1 MRAILDAIP
10 DAGYAGR
17 ESDAYQEYLP
27 QPAHRKR
34 AAIAAPSG
42 AALTGVCGGLIHDM
56 VQRGHHVLAFAP
68 GLSSKDMR
76 LLSQIGAT
84 AYSLPTQLAFLD
96 KYRRMR
102 ELSTILADAAP
113 DVMLVQ
119 SARNGATSVAAA
131 KIARIPKVVTVVPE
145 LGPAF
150 MEARGSHGLGRAA
163 SHEGDVPGGFRL
175 ERRRNL
181 PQPARPRLCAGTQ
194 SSLEVED
201 ALHRWR
207 LGRGSRR
214 NMQRELPPL
223 DRGLLFIMAA
233 PLDRL
238 QGVLEYCEAARA
250 VRQKSR
256 RARFFLA
263 STPGAVVSPLSAADL
278 KPYREFVQ
286 YIGPIADSASAIAR
300 CHAVVAPSYGNG
312 APRSLYQ
319 ALAVGRRV
327 IATDTRSCRDFVRQ
341 GLNGYRVAVRDAGS
355 VARAMTQILQR
366 PDLLPLD
373 GAGKQTPRLAILR
386 CEQREYAIARNPRAI
401 ERRPQRHTCVPSGQY
416 TEIPAEIL
424 NSPCHAQSWRPY
436 FAAWRAAISAPAE
449 VRSTGMM
456 YSANSTR
463 MVF

>member
-27 QPAHRKR
+27 RPAHRKR

-42 AALTGVCGGLIHDM
+42 AALTGVCGGLIRDM

-76 LLSQIGAT
+76 LLSQMGAT
-84 AYSLPTQLAFLD
+84 PYSLPTELAFLD

-113 DVMLVQ
+113 EVMLVQ

-150 MEARGSHGLGRAA
+150 MEGAGATAWGERQAMKAMYRAVFA
-163 SHEGDVPGGFRL
+163 WSDAVIFHSPHDRDYLRERNLLSKSKTHFIVGGWGEDL
-175 ERRRNL
+175 RRN
-181 PQPARPRLCAGTQ
+181 
-194 SSLEVED
+194 V
-201 ALHRWR
+201 
-207 LGRGSRR
+207 
-214 NMQRELPPL
+214 QRELPPL

-238 QGVLEYCEAARA
+238 QGVLDYSEAAKA

-286 YIGPIADSASAIAR
+286 YIGPIADSASAVAR

-319 ALAVGRRV
+319 ALAVGRPV

-341 GLNGYRVAVRDAGS
+341 GLNGYRVAVRDPGS

-366 PDLLPLD
+366 PDLLPSM
-373 GAGKQTPRLAILR
+373 AQESRRLALR
-386 CEQREYAIARNPRAI
+386 FCDVSSVNTLLLE
-401 ERRPQRHTCVPSGQY
+401 TLG
-416 TEIPAEIL
+416 L
-424 NSPCHAQSWRPY
+424 
-436 FAAWRAAISAPAE
+436 
-449 VRSTGMM
+449 
-456 YSANSTR
+456 
-463 MVF
+463 

>member
-27 QPAHRKR
+27 RPAHRKR

-42 AALTGVCGGLIHDM
+42 AALTGVCGGLIRDM

-76 LLSQIGAT
+76 LLSQMGAT
-84 AYSLPTQLAFLD
+84 PYSLPTELAFLD

-113 DVMLVQ
+113 EVMLVQ

-150 MEARGSHGLGRAA
+150 MEGAGATAWGERQAMKAMYRAVFA
-163 SHEGDVPGGFRL
+163 WSDAVIFHSPHDRDYVRERSLLSKSKTHFIVGGW
-175 ERRRNL
+175 
-181 PQPARPRLCAGTQ
+181 G
-194 SSLEVED
+194 ED
-201 ALHRWR
+201 L
-207 LGRGSRR
+207 RR

-250 VRQKSR
+250 MRQKSR

-286 YIGPIADSASAIAR
+286 YIGPIADSASAVAR

-319 ALAVGRRV
+319 ALAVGRPV

-341 GLNGYRVAVRDAGS
+341 GLNGYRVAVRDPGS

-366 PDLLPLD
+366 PDLLPSM
-373 GAGKQTPRLAILR
+373 AQESRRLALR
-386 CEQREYAIARNPRAI
+386 FCDVSSVNTLLLE
-401 ERRPQRHTCVPSGQY
+401 TLG
-416 TEIPAEIL
+416 L
-424 NSPCHAQSWRPY
+424 
-436 FAAWRAAISAPAE
+436 
-449 VRSTGMM
+449 
-456 YSANSTR
+456 
-463 MVF
+463 